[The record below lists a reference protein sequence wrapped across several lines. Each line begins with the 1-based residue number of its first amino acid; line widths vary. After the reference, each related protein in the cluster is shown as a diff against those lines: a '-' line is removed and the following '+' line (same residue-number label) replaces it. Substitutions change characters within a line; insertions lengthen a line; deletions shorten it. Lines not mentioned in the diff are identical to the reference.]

1 MPLDNSV
8 CANRTQTGLIT
19 INQHLID
26 SKRVYETICPQLNTK
41 HSNLKKYEI
50 PYNETA
56 RDLLVDSIEGVLVG
70 QRHQNVITIAF
81 VTGRTQNIQCE
92 NLFIL
97 YKKIN

>member
-50 PYNETA
+50 PYDETA
-56 RDLLVDSIEGVLVG
+56 RDLLVDRLPSCFVLTPE
-70 QRHQNVITIAF
+70 I
-81 VTGRTQNIQCE
+81 
-92 NLFIL
+92 
-97 YKKIN
+97 